1 MHICRAC
8 IFTERATSLNGL
20 FWHADLPFVLY
31 FTIVNY
37 RYIFLCFEFV
47 LSSQYMIGLC
57 YPDTQI
63 FTATYTVQSY
73 EEEKKNQESWFHR
86 MNEWMNE
93 WIKYFLILMF
103 QTCMHLCVTKY
114 LFIYVFIYLFVCL
127 YAWPHYISSYGHLFN
142 ILLLLLFVFFLQN
155 KKLDKFRIIW
165 R

>member
-31 FTIVNY
+31 FTINY

-86 MNEWMNE
+86 MNEWINE
-93 WIKYFLILMF
+93 WMNKIFSYTHVSNMYAFMCNKI
-103 QTCMHLCVTKY
+103 
-114 LFIYVFIYLFVCL
+114 FIYLFMYLFICL
-127 YAWPHYISSYGHLFN
+127 FACMLDPIIFHRMDICSIYYYYYYLFFSCK
-142 ILLLLLFVFFLQN
+142 I
-155 KKLDKFRIIW
+155 KS
-165 R
+165 